1 MYYDLINLPY
11 EIKKKIQSYL
21 YFSEETYKRL
31 KPILFIIK
39 NNNNTI
45 WNYLYIHFYIR
56 QELLNKLVF
65 RYLIYNE
72 NIYLK
77 LNNHIKIHFDHL
89 HDIIQTE
96 QIIKSLSYF
105 ELKHMYNYIMYD

>member
-1 MYYDLINLPY
+1 MYNDLINLPY
-11 EIKKKIQSYL
+11 EIKEKIQSYL
-21 YFSEETYKRL
+21 YFSQETYEKL
-31 KPILFIIK
+31 KPIHFIIN

-77 LNNHIKIHFDHL
+77 LNNHIKIHFNHL
-89 HDIIQTE
+89 HDIVQTE
-96 QIIKSLSYF
+96 RIIKSLSYF
-105 ELKHMYNYIMYD
+105 ELKDIYHYIMYD

>member
-1 MYYDLINLPY
+1 MHYDLINLPY

-21 YFSEETYKRL
+21 YFSRETYKRL
-31 KPILFIIK
+31 KPTLFIIK

-56 QELLNKLVF
+56 QEQLNKLVF
-65 RYLIYNE
+65 RYLINNE

-77 LNNHIKIHFDHL
+77 LNNHIKIHFEHL
-89 HDIIQTE
+89 YDTEQTE
-96 QIIKSLSYF
+96 RIIKSLSYF
-105 ELKHMYNYIMYD
+105 ELKHMYHYIMYN